1 MEAASIRR
9 SGLALAGPKFVKGL
23 VHCVRL
29 ISIPAFGLLVGAR
42 IDEVLWE
49 SCLFGFRGPAYRIL
63 EKQNHAMTNARRLRN
78 LTHLQPVLLFKDSSD
93 FGAPAWKSI
102 PRYRRQLRR

>member
-49 SCLFGFRGPAYRIL
+49 SCAFLGSTVPLIESLKSRTM
-63 EKQNHAMTNARRLRN
+63 QMTNARRLRN
-78 LTHLQPVLLFKDSSD
+78 LTHLQPVLLFKDSRCID
-93 FGAPAWKSI
+93 HKSLAAAM
-102 PRYRRQLRR
+102 QLRRIG